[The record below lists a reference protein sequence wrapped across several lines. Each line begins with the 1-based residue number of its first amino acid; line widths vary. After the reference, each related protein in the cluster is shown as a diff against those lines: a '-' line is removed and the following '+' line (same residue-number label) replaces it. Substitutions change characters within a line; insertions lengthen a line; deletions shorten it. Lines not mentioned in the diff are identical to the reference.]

1 MPDFEYVAVDERG
14 ARQRGRLASESKQ
27 EARQQLRARGL
38 TPVQLHTVVDGVSG
52 SGKLRPTVRMSL
64 ADQALFC
71 RLVGTLLESGL
82 DVSNALDSAGRQ
94 ADVRNK
100 RFYEE
105 LAAGVAKG
113 EDLSAVLDSLLGESS
128 IVPMAAV
135 AAGERT
141 GRVAAVLLTS
151 ADYAD
156 DQAALRARVQAAL
169 LYPIILTV
177 VSMLVAIGLVT
188 YVVPE
193 VARVFDGLDRELPWI
208 TRALLGLAAMVGA
221 QGGWLVVGACIVGLG
236 LVVFF
241 RSPVGRRFVHH
252 ATLRIPLVS
261 GLVLLRER
269 ERFFATL
276 ALLTSGAVPM
286 VEAVEGSARAMRN
299 SVLRDEALAV
309 ATGLERGRRLDEEL
323 ARTRLVSPTTLQLV
337 SAGIESARLGT
348 MAARAASLD
357 RDVLQRR
364 LTWMLGLLEPALILL
379 MGGFVLLIVIAI
391 LLPVFELNSLVL

>member
-1 MPDFEYVAVDERG
+1 M
-14 ARQRGRLASESKQ
+14 Q
-27 EARQQLRARGL
+27 GL
-38 TPVQLHTVVDGVSG
+38 TPVQLLSSVGQPGDFAG
-52 SGKLRPTVRMSL
+52 SGPKVRMSL

-71 RLVGTLLESGL
+71 RVVGTLLESGL
-82 DVSNALDSAGRQ
+82 DVSSALESVAKQ
-94 ADVRNK
+94 AHARNK
-100 RFYEE
+100 LFYQE
-105 LAAGVAKG
+105 LNTGVARG
-113 EDLSAVLDSLLGESS
+113 QDLSAVLNTLLGDKS
-128 IVPMAAV
+128 IVPMAAI

-141 GRVAAVLLTS
+141 GQVAGVLLTS

-156 DQAALRARVQAAL
+156 EQAALRARVQAAL
-169 LYPIILTV
+169 LYPIILTL

-193 VARVFDGLDRELPWI
+193 VARVFDGLERELPWV
-208 TRALLGLAAMVGA
+208 TRTLLGFAAFVET
-221 QGGWLVVGACIVGLG
+221 QGVWLIVGTVLVGISMAMFSRSESGQRLIHQVTLG
-236 LVVFF
+236 
-241 RSPVGRRFVHH
+241 
-252 ATLRIPLVS
+252 IPLVS
-261 GLVLLRER
+261 GLLLLRER

-309 ATGLERGRRLDEEL
+309 ASGLERGRRLDEEL
-323 ARTRLVSPTTLQLV
+323 ARTRLVAPITLQLV
-337 SAGIESARLGT
+337 SAGIDSARLGS

-357 RDVLQRR
+357 RNLLQRR
-364 LTWMLGLLEPALILL
+364 LTLMLGLLEPALILL

>member
-1 MPDFEYVAVDERG
+1 MPDFQYVAVDEAG
-14 ARQRGRLASESKQ
+14 TRQRGTVSSDTKRD
-27 EARQQLRARGL
+27 ARQQLRMQGL
-38 TPVQLHTVVDGVSG
+38 TPVQLLSSVGQPGDFAG
-52 SGKLRPTVRMSL
+52 SGPKVRMSL

-71 RLVGTLLESGL
+71 RVVGTLLESGL
-82 DVSNALDSAGRQ
+82 DVSSALESVAKQ
-94 ADVRNK
+94 AHARNK
-100 RFYEE
+100 LFYQE
-105 LAAGVAKG
+105 LNTGVARG
-113 EDLSAVLDSLLGESS
+113 EDLSAVLNTLLGDKS
-128 IVPMAAV
+128 IVPMAAI

-141 GRVAAVLLTS
+141 GQVAGVLLTS

-156 DQAALRARVQAAL
+156 EQAALRARVQAAL
-169 LYPIILTV
+169 LYPIILTL

-193 VARVFDGLDRELPWI
+193 VARVFDGLERELPWV
-208 TRALLGLAAMVGA
+208 TRTLLGFAAFVET
-221 QGGWLVVGACIVGLG
+221 QGVWLIVGTVLVGISMAIFSRSESGQRLIHQVTLG
-236 LVVFF
+236 
-241 RSPVGRRFVHH
+241 
-252 ATLRIPLVS
+252 IPLVS
-261 GLVLLRER
+261 GLLLLRER

-309 ATGLERGRRLDEEL
+309 ASGLERGRRLDEEL
-323 ARTRLVSPTTLQLV
+323 ARTRLVAPITLQLV
-337 SAGIESARLGT
+337 SAGIDSARLGS

-357 RDVLQRR
+357 RNLLQRR
-364 LTWMLGLLEPALILL
+364 LTLMLGLLEPALILL